1 MRSLVAIRGLMWT
14 IARGSPRPFLLSRAA
29 PCHLA
34 RELDPQTG
42 VQHVCLDID
51 VGASSIGCMAYRIG
65 YPGVKVRLPFSLG
78 FVARCFPS
86 VEPTLDLELEIFAR
100 LRAVGL

>member
-1 MRSLVAIRGLMWT
+1 MWT

-29 PCHLA
+29 HCHLA

-65 YPGVKVRLPFSLG
+65 YPGVKVRRHSLAPKLLFAAFSWSCL
-78 FVARCFPS
+78 
-86 VEPTLDLELEIFAR
+86 
-100 LRAVGL
+100 

>member
-1 MRSLVAIRGLMWT
+1 MWT

-65 YPGVKVRLPFSLG
+65 YPGVKVQRHSLAPMLLFAVFSWSCL
-78 FVARCFPS
+78 
-86 VEPTLDLELEIFAR
+86 
-100 LRAVGL
+100 